1 MTANI
6 EPANWQVEPDPPL
19 TLVICESCG
28 HEEETDQL
36 VETCERCESDD
47 VVRYV
52 WIPWLDEWEEQS
64 L

>member
-6 EPANWQVEPDPPL
+6 EPANWQAPQDPPL

-36 VETCERCESDD
+36 VETCERCESDMLD
-47 VVRYV
+47 VPTWSDRHQG
-52 WIPWLDEWEEQS
+52 WTL
-64 L
+64 